1 MYSET
6 PVIKIY
12 FYIKF
17 KINFYYH
24 NFSLIIMY
32 ISPFSWVGE
41 KISFLIFLILSVC
54 KVKIDKFGFVELE
67 FTLFC
72 GRYLELAETN
82 QPPLCKGRG
91 TTKWWKD
98 CLVGTLDY
106 IRFIRYMM

>member
-54 KVKIDKFGFVELE
+54 KGKIDKLGFVVLE
-67 FTLFC
+67 YTVPYADIL
-72 GRYLELAETN
+72 N
-82 QPPLCKGRG
+82 
-91 TTKWWKD
+91 
-98 CLVGTLDY
+98 
-106 IRFIRYMM
+106 

>member
-41 KISFLIFLILSVC
+41 KISFLILSVC
-54 KVKIDKFGFVELE
+54 KGKIDKFGFVVLE
-67 FTLFC
+67 YTLP
-72 GRYLELAETN
+72 YADILN
-82 QPPLCKGRG
+82 
-91 TTKWWKD
+91 
-98 CLVGTLDY
+98 
-106 IRFIRYMM
+106 